1 MRQNRFWYVREIP
14 FPNIRN
20 PQGTDFL
27 KEKSSRN
34 PAHWHF
40 LSWLIYLMRRA
51 KHTRKP
57 IRRMNSN
64 MITVDLKNKFKHDYN
79 RSKKY
84 IQTWLITMD
93 LNSKLRHIVAKS
105 EKCSTECI
113 SGPKN
118 QHQNCG
124 IYDTSKFAT
133 KQRKYLWNLFRAGE
147 FIHSVYFSHL
157 P

>member
-34 PAHWHF
+34 PAHWHL

-64 MITVDLKNKFKHDYN
+64 MITVDLKSKFKHDYN
-79 RSKKY
+79 RSEKY

-93 LNSKLRHIVAKS
+93 LNSKLRHDNSGS
-105 EKCSTECI
+105 EKNIQTWLQWIWKVNSNMIKVDLKSI
-113 SGPKN
+113 SN
-118 QHQNCG
+118 
-124 IYDTSKFAT
+124 TSDNIGNGSEK
-133 KQRKYLWNLFRAGE
+133 
-147 FIHSVYFSHL
+147 
-157 P
+157 